1 MADKAF
7 DIEIAFRSD
16 WHIGTGTGRHGSI
29 DRSIVTDAIG
39 LPYVPAKTAVGML
52 RDSAE
57 IAANALDDGGAG
69 VWTRWIRAIFGDQPS
84 TTVQRGAPR
93 PASLMSAPLL
103 LADRES
109 IAHASLSPA
118 GASVLTRA
126 DLIAATKTLR
136 AGIRIDATTGVAQ
149 EDMFRIEERARAG
162 LTVRARWQVEY
173 PQSKDSTGATA
184 QADEIWPAEFL
195 LLAAAKITRQI
206 GGKRR
211 RGAGRAD
218 IKLSG
223 LETLSVLTE
232 KVRAGT
238 IPEPWTPPLR
248 PRYTPTRS
256 SGSTA
261 RRPLRLSHTITV
273 TTQQP
278 LIIDSGQRG
287 NVVETATSIPGTML
301 LGPLGRHLP
310 NLSDL
315 IRAGEFVVTDAT
327 VEIDGARGLPW
338 PRALNLSKDAPA
350 SATKGEP
357 HEYVNVLRPHQENP
371 RLKPKPDRYVDS
383 ACTSWR
389 TVDVVQS
396 IHASIDDQQ
405 QRPTEATGGLFVYS
419 GIAPGTVLRAEVFL
433 AAGVTLA
440 DSTQQVRIGRSSKD
454 DYGLATLVITSSEP
468 VEASSEILAESA
480 FPVWLTSD
488 LLLRDERGAADTRA
502 SSFVDALAR
511 ALGVPGKLRLAPTSA
526 ESADGAPFADVAD
539 SAATGLARRHSWQR
553 SWGLPRPSLSG
564 LAAGSVVL
572 IVSQVRLDPT
582 AIAGVEANGVGDRTA
597 EGFGRVLVDPP
608 ALRANRLDLREWSLK
623 SGAPSTADVPVATP
637 VADAHIRAAWR
648 TVIERTA
655 LRVAALEN
663 QATGVKSAI
672 TRSQWGS
679 LRGIVNRAG
688 DVEAAR
694 AWRTAPKRESRWGA
708 AQLNGM
714 KLLLET
720 DSGAPDHPI
729 WHKLFGATPDDLP
742 PSPYA
747 ELTRWAVQSY
757 LTELIRLASRDASNE
772 GSDI

>member
-7 DIEIAFRSD
+7 GIEIAFRSD
-16 WHIGTGTGRHGSI
+16 WHIGTGTGRHGFV

-52 RDSAE
+52 RDGAE
-57 IAANALDDGGAG
+57 IAANALDDGGVG

-109 IAHASLSPA
+109 IAHAPLSPA
-118 GASVLTRA
+118 RACVLAQA

-136 AGIRIDATTGVAQ
+136 AGIRIDATTGVAR

-162 LTVRARWQVEY
+162 LTVRARWKVEY
-173 PQSKDSTGATA
+173 PQSKGSTGATA
-184 QADEIWPAEFL
+184 QTDEIWPAEFL

-218 IKLSG
+218 IKLTG

-232 KVRAGT
+232 KVTAGT
-238 IPEPWTPPLR
+238 IPEPWAPPLR

-256 SGSTA
+256 CGSSA

-273 TTQQP
+273 TAQQP

-301 LGPLGRHLP
+301 LGQLGRYLP
-310 NLSDL
+310 NLPDL
-315 IRAGEFVVTDAT
+315 IRAGEVVVTDAT

-338 PRALNLSKDAPA
+338 PRALNLSKDTPTPA
-350 SATKGEP
+350 VRSDP
-357 HEYVNVLRPHQENP
+357 VEYVNVLRPHRENP
-371 RLKPKPDRYVDS
+371 RLKPKPDRYVD
-383 ACTSWR
+383 ADCASWHR
-389 TVDVVQS
+389 VDVVQN
-396 IHASIDDQQ
+396 IHASIDDHQ

-433 AAGVTLA
+433 PAGVTLE
-440 DSTQQVRIGRSSKD
+440 DSSQQVRIGRSSKD
-454 DYGLATLVITSSEP
+454 DYGLASLVITSSEP
-468 VEASSEILAESA
+468 VEASSEILPESA
-480 FPVWLTSD
+480 FAVWLTSD
-488 LLLRDERGAADTRA
+488 VLLRDERGLADTRA
-502 SSFVDALAR
+502 SSFVEALAR
-511 ALGVPGKLRLAPTSA
+511 ALGVPGKLRLAPPST
-526 ESADGAPFADVAD
+526 EFEDGVPFADVAD
-539 SAATGLARRHSWQR
+539 RAATGLVRRHSWQR

-564 LAAGSVVL
+564 LGAGSVVL

-582 AIAGVEANGVGDRTA
+582 AIAGVEAGGVGDRTA
-597 EGFGRVLVDPP
+597 EGFGRVLIDPA
-608 ALRANRLDLREWSLK
+608 ALRTNRLELREWLPK
-623 SGAPSTADVPVATP
+623 PGTPSTADVPLATP
-637 VADAHIRAAWR
+637 VTNAHIRAAWR

-655 LRVAALEN
+655 LRVAARDSWS
-663 QATGVKSAI
+663 TGVTSTI

-679 LRGIVNRAG
+679 LRAIVNRAG

-694 AWRTAPKRESRWGA
+694 AWRTAPKRERRWGA
-708 AQLNGM
+708 EQLNGL
-714 KLLLET
+714 KVLLET

-729 WHKLFGATPDDLP
+729 WHKLFGAMPDDLP
-742 PSPYA
+742 SSPNV

-757 LTELIRLASRDASNE
+757 LTELIRLASRDASTE
-772 GSDI
+772 VSDT